1 MQRRGVTPND
11 NGSVIQMLSKKM
23 GAYNRSRNRL
33 LLGAVVLSIVS
44 LTVVFGLAYGRAQA
58 EYQRGGNDRF
68 SLYSEWG
75 SVSV

>member
-44 LTVVFGLAYGRAQA
+44 LTVVFGLA
-58 EYQRGGNDRF
+58 
-68 SLYSEWG
+68 
-75 SVSV
+75 

>member
-23 GAYNRSRNRL
+23 GAYNGSRNRL

-44 LTVVFGLAYGRAQA
+44 LTVVFGL
-58 EYQRGGNDRF
+58 
-68 SLYSEWG
+68 
-75 SVSV
+75 